1 MDVVIPKA
9 QHAKPGDT
17 FRTETKVITREDQ
30 EKFCEI
36 TGNIHPIFL
45 DDKIAAARG
54 WGKRL
59 VPGVLTLSYSIGLLE
74 QSGFLDDVVAFM
86 MADKLRY
93 LAPVHIGDALCVEVE
108 FIENKHV
115 KSNTRTL
122 STYKF
127 TTYNQDGKPVLEAVN
142 T

>member
-1 MDVVIPKA
+1 MDVIIPRA
-9 QHAKPGDT
+9 QHAKPGDK
-17 FRTETKVITREDQ
+17 FRTETKLVTKEEQ

-36 TGNIHPIFL
+36 TGNTHPIFFE
-45 DDKIAAARG
+45 DAAAAARG
-54 WGKRL
+54 WGKRI
-59 VPGVLTLSYSIGLLE
+59 VPGVYTLSCSIGLLE

-86 MADKLRY
+86 MADKLCY
-93 LAPVHIGDALCVEVE
+93 LAPVYIGDEIHVEVD

-115 KSNTRTL
+115 KNNTRTL
-122 STYKF
+122 SSYKF

>member
-1 MDVVIPKA
+1 M
-9 QHAKPGDT
+9 
-17 FRTETKVITREDQ
+17 
-30 EKFCEI
+30 
-36 TGNIHPIFL
+36 
-45 DDKIAAARG
+45 
-54 WGKRL
+54 
-59 VPGVLTLSYSIGLLE
+59 LTLSYSIGLLE

-93 LAPVHIGDALCVEVE
+93 LAPVHIGDTLRVEVE